1 MSDPDWLWAAGRG
14 LRGAVGFLTRL
25 PVGGNEPDWDAFR
38 RRAYSLPAVG
48 YLVGGLAGSVFFL
61 PVQPPTP
68 VAAYLVGLYLLTGVT
83 HADGLADLGD
93 ALAVHGDADR
103 MRSVLK
109 DSTTGVGGTL
119 LAAVTLL
126 VVALGALSFAGIGS
140 WIALRLVV
148 AAEVS
153 AKLGMVL
160 VACYGR
166 PAHDGLGAQLV
177 GELTHRSFAP
187 AVAVSLPAIAAAPAG
202 LAPALVAAVATGP
215 AVGLAV
221 LTWGHRTLGGV
232 SGDLLGATNE
242 IARAIAL
249 HVGVSVW
256 ILL

>member
-1 MSDPDWLWAAGRG
+1 MSDRGGLRAAGRG

-25 PVGGNEPDWDAFR
+25 PVGGNEADWDAFR

-61 PVQPPTP
+61 PVQPPTL
-68 VAAYLVGLYLLTGVT
+68 VAAYLVALYLLTGVT

-103 MRSVLK
+103 KRAVLK
-109 DSTTGVGGTL
+109 DSATGVGGAL
-119 LAAVTLL
+119 LLAVTLL
-126 VVALGALSFAGIGS
+126 VVALGALSFAGIGP
-140 WIALRLVV
+140 WLALRLVV
-148 AAEVS
+148 AAEVG
-153 AKLGMVL
+153 AKLGMAL

-166 PAHDGLGAQLV
+166 PAHEGLGAQLV
-177 GELTHRSFAP
+177 GELTSRSFAP
-187 AVAVSLPAIAAAPAG
+187 AVAVSLPAIAAAPDG
-202 LAPALVAAVATGP
+202 FAPALIAAVATGP
-215 AVGLAV
+215 VVGLAV

-242 IARAIAL
+242 LGRAIAL

-256 ILL
+256 ILT